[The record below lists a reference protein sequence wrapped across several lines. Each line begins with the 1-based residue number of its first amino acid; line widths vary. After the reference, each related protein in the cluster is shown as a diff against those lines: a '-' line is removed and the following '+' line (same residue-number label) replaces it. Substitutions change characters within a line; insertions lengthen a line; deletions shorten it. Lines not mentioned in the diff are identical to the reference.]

1 MLHDIEKTIGQFS
14 DEELDIF
21 IKTVNEEKEKRKK
34 SLYEEKV
41 HAIKVAL
48 KDLHD
53 TFPYAEINLENKCSG
68 CNNWNTINILEA
80 LDKSY
85 YLF

>member
-21 IKTVNEEKEKRKK
+21 IKTVNEEKQKRKEN
-34 SLYEEKV
+34 LYEEKV
-41 HAIKVAL
+41 HAVKVAL

-53 TFPYAEINLENKCSG
+53 TFPYAEITVENRCME
-68 CNNWNTINILEA
+68 CDYWNTIDILDS
-80 LDKSY
+80 LDDLNYSY
-85 YLF
+85 

>member
-34 SLYEEKV
+34 DLYEKKV
-41 HAIKVAL
+41 RAVKIAL
-48 KDLHD
+48 KDLRD
-53 TFPYAEINLENKCSG
+53 TFPYAEINLENRCSE
-68 CNNWNTINILEA
+68 CDNWNTIDILEA
-80 LDKSY
+80 LDELD
-85 YLF
+85 YLL

>member
-1 MLHDIEKTIGQFS
+1 MLHDVEKTIGQFS

-21 IKTVNEEKEKRKK
+21 IKTANEEKEKRKK

-41 HAIKVAL
+41 HAVKIAL

-53 TFPYAEINLENKCSG
+53 AFPCAEIILENRCSE
-68 CNNWNTINILEA
+68 CDNWNAIDILEV
-80 LDKSY
+80 LDELDY
-85 YLF
+85 VF